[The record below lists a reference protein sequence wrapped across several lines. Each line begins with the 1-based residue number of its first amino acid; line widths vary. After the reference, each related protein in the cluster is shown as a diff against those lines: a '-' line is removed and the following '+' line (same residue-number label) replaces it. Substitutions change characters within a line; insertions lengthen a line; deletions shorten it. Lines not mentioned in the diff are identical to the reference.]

1 VRYDDSPER
10 SILLKHKDE
19 GFVPSTPMPAHNA
32 PQSEVREFLLD
43 ILLEREVPMKTA
55 KYIAGQWHGG
65 NGLQLQIQN
74 FQTYQCYFEDK
85 NAQVIWR
92 DVHAIVRRESKERQR
107 QRDARRRRAK
117 LAKCEFSSFALSQ
130 IPITFSTWKLTIVFY
145 ASARDARQPD
155 PFPRPCA
162 SHRLLRLAA

>member
-1 VRYDDSPER
+1 MSHPPANLKWPPMRSRCVRYDDSPER

-117 LAKCEFSSFALSQ
+117 LAKCEFSSLY
-130 IPITFSTWKLTIVFY
+130 PFSNSNHFFDVET
-145 ASARDARQPD
+145 D
-155 PFPRPCA
+155 
-162 SHRLLRLAA
+162 HHLLC